1 MPVAVFWRKF
11 AGIEANMDKNQC
23 EVFARFTY
31 ADSLTYEEL
40 LDAEAALM
48 ARLEELLQGAGGE
61 HLDFTPLGDMLRC
74 QCAFET
80 VDLENCRRIAAQVA
94 AILPE
99 GITGRLLALDKS
111 LAGMHLFWLQK
122 GAWEEAE
129 WPVPATAPADAARHE
144 VQVMVAEVPDGDA
157 AAAPE

>member
-1 MPVAVFWRKF
+1 
-11 AGIEANMDKNQC
+11 MDKNQC

-40 LDAEAALM
+40 LEAEAALM
-48 ARLEELLQGAGGE
+48 ARLEALLQDAGGE

-74 QCAFET
+74 QCAFES
-80 VDLENCRRIAAQVA
+80 VDLETFRGIAARVA

-111 LAGMHLFWLQK
+111 LAGMHLFWVQR
-122 GAWEEAE
+122 GVWQEAE
-129 WPVPATAPADAARHE
+129 WPVPASAPADAPRHE
-144 VQVMVAEVPDGDA
+144 VEVIATEAPGPDAADPGDA
-157 AAAPE
+157 PN